1 MRALKRSFTLI
12 ELLVVITVIAL
23 LIGILLPALGA
34 ARDQARRSTCLANVS
49 SILKG
54 FAFYLNVFKDVY
66 PATGDD
72 NNNPTGGGV
81 TVDPMIGYDGD
92 GDGVEGILTSHNLL
106 GKLGTWSTSVDGGKQ
121 PGLTKPA
128 DRMLNKYL
136 DDTEGIAEC
145 PLDNGDSS
153 GDDDST
159 AFDGWGSSYY
169 YYNRRVF
176 DLGKKFYNALDET
189 WTIEGH
195 KATEITNTTR
205 KMVIADIPIRFN
217 ADDPGARC
225 LPRLSP
231 SAGTAPYSSARNL
244 WHQRT
249 DTDEFKVSM
258 GFADGHAK
266 QMARKITASPEL
278 AGPPTVV
285 KKSFTNT
292 KKWKNKG
299 DVDALAISPYY

>member
-54 FAFYLNVFKDVY
+54 FAFYLNVFKDTY

-72 NNNPTGGGV
+72 NTNPAGGGF
-81 TVDPMIGYDGD
+81 TADPMIGYDGD
-92 GDGVEGILTSHNLL
+92 GDGVEGYLTSHNLL
-106 GKLGTWSTSVDGGKQ
+106 GKQGTWTTTIDGGKT
-121 PGLTKPA
+121 PGQTEAA

-153 GDDDST
+153 GDDDAT

-169 YYNRRVF
+169 YYNRREY
-176 DLGKKFYNALDET
+176 DLKNKLYNALDEV

-195 KATEITNTTR
+195 KATEISVTTR
-205 KMVIADIPIRFN
+205 KLVISDIPIRFN
-217 ADDPGARC
+217 TDDPGARC
-225 LPRLSP
+225 LPRLPP
-231 SAGTAPYSSARNL
+231 SAGGAYASQRNL
-244 WHQRT
+244 WHQKT
-249 DTDEFKVSM
+249 DVDPFKVSM

-266 QMARKITASPEL
+266 QLARKIVDSPEVQ
-278 AGPPTVV
+278 GSV
-285 KKSFTNT
+285 KKSFTKT
-292 KKWKNKG
+292 KTFKNKG
-299 DVDALAISPYY
+299 MVEALTAAPYY